1 VSDSNTVRVRATH
14 TVHVPGYGL
23 LEAGAEIDLDADAAR
38 GPLAEGVVTKAPQS
52 AAKSQTKP
60 QTKETS

>member
-1 VSDSNTVRVRATH
+1 MPDSTVRVRASH

-23 LEAGAEIDLDADAAR
+23 LEAGAETDLDADAAR
-38 GPLAEGVVTKAPQS
+38 GPLAEGVVTKVPQS
-52 AAKSQTKP
+52 AKSKP